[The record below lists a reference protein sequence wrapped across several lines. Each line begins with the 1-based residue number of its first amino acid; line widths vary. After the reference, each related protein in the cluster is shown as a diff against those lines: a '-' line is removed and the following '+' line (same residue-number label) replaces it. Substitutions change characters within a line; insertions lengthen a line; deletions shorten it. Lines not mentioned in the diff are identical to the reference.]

1 MTTGGEPNLEAML
14 QQGLALHH
22 LARLDEAGALYEQV
36 LRIAPRDLRALHLL
50 GVLALQGNRAAAAAQ
65 LFERALAVDAVNFPA
80 LVNLGTAQQSLGH
93 FAAAVA
99 SYDRALS
106 FKPDS
111 MEALL
116 NRGNALRALADPQ
129 AAVESYDRAIAI
141 KSDYADAHV
150 NRGLALADLGHSSE
164 AIASFDRAIASRP
177 DSADAYYNRANE
189 LRRVGELDA
198 ALTGY
203 DKALGLQPGFLDA
216 HLNRGTVLVELNR
229 HSLALAAFDRA
240 IALLP
245 DRAEAHY
252 NRAGVLQHLGRFAA
266 AVASY
271 DTAIALR
278 ADHAESHA
286 NRARALREMQKLEAA
301 ITGYSRALS
310 LHPDSTAL
318 RGVLRHLKMQI
329 CDWADW
335 EADLDKLRAG
345 IDAGCDPP
353 NPFYVLTLI
362 DDGAV
367 QRVAAE
373 NWCRRHWPVDPG
385 YTERPAEA
393 ADRRIHLGYFSA
405 DFHDHATAYLIAQL
419 FETHDRSRF
428 RVTAFSF
435 GPESQGAMRRRL
447 QGGCDAF
454 IDICGESDAE
464 VVRRA
469 RHLGVD
475 IAVDLK
481 GFTQNHRAGIFAL
494 RAAPVQVN
502 YLGFPGTLGAQ
513 YMDYLIA
520 DNVLVP
526 ETSRK
531 FYSEMIVELPHS
543 YQVNDTRRL
552 IAPRVF
558 TREELGLPRNAF
570 VYCCFNN
577 PYKITPPIFGRWMN
591 VLKRVPGSVLWLLKD
606 SSLEA
611 DNLRR
616 EALARGIDPERLV
629 FADRTDLPNHLARHR
644 AADLFVDTLPC
655 NAHTTASDALW
666 TGVPVLTCAG
676 EGFGARV
683 AASLVRAVGLPEL
696 VCDSLDDYE
705 ELAVRLANHEG
716 ELQTLRERLEANR
729 SSAPLFDIVR
739 YTHDIERAFSSMHA
753 RRRAGLPPAHILV

>member
-1 MTTGGEPNLEAML
+1 MTTGGEPNLEAVL
-14 QQGLALHH
+14 KRALALHH

-36 LRIAPRDLRALHLL
+36 LRIDPRDLRALHLL
-50 GVLALQGNRAAAAAQ
+50 GVVALQGNRAAAAVQ
-65 LFERALAVDAVNFPA
+65 LFERALAIDAVNFPA
-80 LVNLGTAQQSLGH
+80 LVNLGTAQQYLGH

-106 FKPDS
+106 LNPDS
-111 MEALL
+111 VEAHL
-116 NRGNALRALADPQ
+116 NRGNALRALADPL

-141 KSDYADAHV
+141 RSDYADAYL
-150 NRGLALADLGHSSE
+150 NRGLTLAELGHSRE
-164 AIASFDRAIASRP
+164 AVASFDLAIASRP
-177 DSADAYYNRANE
+177 DSADAHFNRANE
-189 LRRVGELDA
+189 LRRVGQLDA
-198 ALTGY
+198 ALAGY
-203 DKALGLQPGFLDA
+203 DRALALQPGFLDA

-245 DRAEAHY
+245 NRAEAHY
-252 NRAGVLQHLGRFAA
+252 NRAGVLQHLGEYGA

-286 NRARALREMQKLEAA
+286 NRARALREMQQLDAA
-301 ITGYSRALS
+301 IASYSRALS
-310 LHPDSTAL
+310 LDPHSTAL

-329 CDWADW
+329 CDWTDW

-345 IDAGCDPP
+345 IGAGYDPP
-353 NPFYVLTLI
+353 NPFYVLTMI
-362 DDGAV
+362 DDGAL
-367 QRVAAE
+367 QRRAAE
-373 NWCRRHWPVDPG
+373 NWCRQYRPVDPG
-385 YTERPAEA
+385 YAETR
-393 ADRRIHLGYFSA
+393 ADASDGRIHLGYFSA

-419 FETHDRSRF
+419 FEMHDRSRF
-428 RVTAFSF
+428 RVTAFTF
-435 GPESQGAMRRRL
+435 GPESQSAMRRRL
-447 QGGCDAF
+447 EAGCDAF
-454 IDICGESDAE
+454 IDVRGESDAQ
-464 VVRRA
+464 VARRA
-469 RHLGVD
+469 RRLGID
-475 IAVDLK
+475 IALDLK

-513 YMDYLIA
+513 YMDYVIA
-520 DNVLVP
+520 DKVLVP
-526 ETSRK
+526 EASRK

-543 YQVNDTRRL
+543 YQVNDTRRP

-558 TREELGLPRNAF
+558 TREELGLPRDAF

-577 PYKITPPIFGRWMN
+577 PYKIAPAIFDRWMN
-591 VLKRVPGSVLWLLKD
+591 VLKRAPGSVLWLLED
-606 SSLEA
+606 SSLQA

-616 EALARGIDPERLV
+616 EALARNIDPGRLV
-629 FADRTDLPNHLARHR
+629 FSGRTDLPNHLARHR
-644 AADLFVDTLPC
+644 AADLFLDTLPC

-683 AASLVRAVGLPEL
+683 AASLLRAVGLPEL

-705 ELAVRLANHEG
+705 ELAVGLASHEG
-716 ELQTLRERLEANR
+716 DLHTLRQRLEAKR
-729 SSAPLFDIVR
+729 SSAPLFDTAR
-739 YTHDIERAFSSMHA
+739 YTHDIERAFTSMHA
-753 RRRAGLPPAHILV
+753 RYRTGQPPAQIIV